1 MNQIRR
7 ERIKNYILQK
17 RVVTIR
23 EIGELVPDVSSMT
36 IHRDLEKLEQEG
48 EIVRIRGGAVAGTQH
63 GSAESKFETRMQSH
77 VKEKRLMA
85 QKALELIEPESYV
98 LLDAGTSNLV
108 LAQMLPDIEMNI
120 FTTAPNIALEL
131 TRLVNPTIHMC
142 GGTLNRSNQAVSGPS
157 TLAMLQELNI
167 ATAFIGVSG
176 FTLENGF
183 SCGKEEERQVK
194 RLLMEKAKRR
204 IVLMDSSKIGEIFPY
219 KIGDFSQVDYLISDD
234 ALPDSVAEM
243 ARKNGTIV
251 M

>member
-7 ERIKNYILQK
+7 ERIRDFILQK
-17 RVVTIR
+17 RIVTIR
-23 EIGELVPDVSSMT
+23 EISQLVPDVSSMT
-36 IHRDLEKLEQEG
+36 IHRDLEKLEQDG
-48 EIVRIRGGAVAGTQH
+48 EIVRIRGGAVAGSQH
-63 GSAESKFETRMQSH
+63 SGSETKFETRLQSH

-85 QKALELIEPESYV
+85 QKALDLIEPDSYV

-194 RLLMEKAKRR
+194 HLLLEKAKRR
-204 IVLMDSSKIGEIFPY
+204 IVLMDSSKVGEIFPY
-219 KIGDFSQVDYLISDD
+219 KIGDFSQVDVLISDGN
-234 ALPDSVAEM
+234 LPQEVVEM
-243 ARKNGTIV
+243 ARKAGTTV
-251 M
+251 L